1 MRRVLYL
8 SLFLFACA
16 VPALAQDPVQVD
28 PKHYKVEFENANVR
42 VLRVKIG
49 PGEKSIMH
57 QHPDAVAVFQSNGR
71 GKFTFPDGKTEERDI
86 VAGQAIWTPAIT
98 HLPEN
103 IGSAEFEV
111 ILIELKHEAKANA
124 PTPTRPPADSAVAR
138 GGVLNGKAI
147 SKPEPVY
154 PPVAKA
160 ARASGQVTVQILVD
174 ESGRVVSANAV
185 SGHPLLQQA
194 AVAAAREARF
204 KPTLLSGQPIKVS
217 GQLTYNFVLPK

>member
-16 VPALAQDPVQVD
+16 IPALAQDPVQVD

-42 VLRVKIG
+42 VLRIKIG

-57 QHPDAVAVFQSNGR
+57 QHPNAVAVFQSNGR

-86 VAGQAIWTPAIT
+86 VAGQAIWTPPTT

-111 ILIELKHEAKANA
+111 ILIELKHEEKANERKT
-124 PTPTRPPADSAVAR
+124 PTPSSDLTTVEGAV
-138 GGVLNGKAI
+138 LDGKAV
-147 SKPEPVY
+147 SKPQPAY
-154 PPVAKA
+154 PPVARA
-160 ARASGQVTVQILVD
+160 ARASGAVVVQITVD
-174 ESGRVVSANAV
+174 ESGRVVSASAV

-204 KPTLLSGQPIKVS
+204 SPTLVSGQPVKVS
-217 GQLTYNFVLPK
+217 GVLTYNFVLPK